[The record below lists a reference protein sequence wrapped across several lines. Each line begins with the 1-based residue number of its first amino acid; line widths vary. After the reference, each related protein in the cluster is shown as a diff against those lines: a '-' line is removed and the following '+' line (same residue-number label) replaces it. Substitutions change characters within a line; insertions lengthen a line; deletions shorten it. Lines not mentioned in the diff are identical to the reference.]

1 MREKLIVLNLHQF
14 FIVDLGR
21 PQVVVGRLTLLVL
34 DAHWPT
40 LSLHYLFLAV
50 KLASEVVHHA
60 EVKLLLG
67 IVSNEHIL
75 KIAHRS
81 VLHALLL
88 LEHARSGALP
98 AKHAS

>member
-1 MREKLIVLNLHQF
+1 M
-14 FIVDLGR
+14 
-21 PQVVVGRLTLLVL
+21 GRLTLLVL
-34 DAHWPT
+34 DTHGAT
-40 LSLHYLFLAV
+40 LSLNDLFLAV

-81 VLHALLL
+81 ILPVWLL
-88 LEHARSGALP
+88 LEHACRGTFP
-98 AKHAS
+98 AEHAS